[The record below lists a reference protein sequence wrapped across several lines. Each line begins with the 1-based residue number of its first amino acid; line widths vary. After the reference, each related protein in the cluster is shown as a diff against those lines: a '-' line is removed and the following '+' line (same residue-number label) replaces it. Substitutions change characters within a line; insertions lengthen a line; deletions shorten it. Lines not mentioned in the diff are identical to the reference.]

1 MATDVHIRNARP
13 DDAPICAA
21 LLRLSF
27 PSEQVADTIFGLG
40 DPDRARKAL
49 RAFFMRDANRF
60 SYQFAM
66 VAEVGDK
73 VVGMLLGYES
83 RRIRRLNFNMALQ
96 APFVYGLRGAFR
108 VAIHSGSLVFAIPKP
123 GPGEFYIE
131 HVAVLPAWQRR
142 GIGMKL
148 LAAAEERARAAGL
161 TRCSLDVELSNV
173 DARRLYERLGYRH
186 VSTHILQGEARR
198 YGIGGL
204 HRMVKTLSENSR
216 ATHGGT
222 SHNARTRHNG
232 ED

>member
-13 DDAPICAA
+13 DDAPIGAA
-21 LLRLSF
+21 LMRLSF
-27 PSEQVADTIFGLG
+27 PSERVADTIFGLG
-40 DPDRARKAL
+40 DSDQARRVL
-49 RAFFMRDANRF
+49 RAFFIRDANRF

-66 VAEVGDK
+66 VAEEKDR
-73 VVGMLLGYES
+73 VVGLLLGYES

-108 VAIHSGSLVFAIPKP
+108 LALHSGPLLFAIPNP

-148 LAAAEERARAAGL
+148 LAAAEERAKAAGL
-161 TRCSLDVELSNV
+161 TKCSLDVELSNV

-186 VSTHILQGEARR
+186 VNTHILQGEARR
-198 YGIGGL
+198 CGIGGL
-204 HRMVKTLSENSR
+204 HRMVKVLSQNASATDVGTL
-216 ATHGGT
+216 
-222 SHNARTRHNG
+222 HNA
-232 ED
+232 